1 MPKRAIINISDLEM
15 REFNDRR
22 KPYDPDA
29 IRHQKVIM
37 SVLKRGLEVM
47 GYAVTV
53 RLREQSDSTV
63 DISDMTDDAAE
74 EFHRSLVE
82 SITDFDAVEIDE
94 EVREEIDV
102 MTS

>member
-1 MPKRAIINISDLEM
+1 
-15 REFNDRR
+15 
-22 KPYDPDA
+22 
-29 IRHQKVIM
+29 M